1 MEETWRW
8 FGPEDPIPLEHVRQA
23 GATGVVTALHDIPPG
38 EPWPVAAVQARRD
51 AIEAAGL
58 RWSVC
63 ESIPVPTG
71 IKCRD
76 HDWPRLVAVW
86 KDSLAAVARAG
97 VGVICYNF
105 MPVIDWTR
113 TELAHEM
120 PDGAKALRF
129 DMVDF
134 IGYDVFVL
142 RRAGAA
148 SCYPAPLVAQ
158 AEARMAA
165 CDAAALARLERTI
178 IAGLPGG
185 AAAQTRETIAAEI
198 ARFDGL
204 DDAAV
209 RANLVDFLREVVPV
223 AEELGVRLAIHPDDP
238 PVKLFG
244 LPRVV
249 STLEDL
255 ATLFEAVPSRA
266 NGLTLCA
273 GSLGSRADNDV
284 LAIAETF
291 RSRIHFAHL
300 RNVTVEPDGSFVE
313 APHLGGRTDMVALL
327 ALLLREEREAAAAG
341 RRASIPLRP
350 DHGHL
355 LAADAARRVNPG
367 YSYIGRLRGLAELR
381 GVIRAL
387 EALAPAA

>member
-8 FGPEDPIPLEHVRQA
+8 FGPEDPIPLDHVRQA
-23 GATGVVTALHDIPPG
+23 GATGIVTALHDIPPG

-76 HDWPRLVAVW
+76 HHWQHLVGAW
-86 KDSLAAVARAG
+86 KDSLVAVARVG

-134 IGYDVFVL
+134 IGYDAFVL

-148 SCYPAPLVAQ
+148 EDYPAPLVAQ
-158 AEARMAA
+158 AEARIAA
-165 CDAAALARLERTI
+165 RDAAALARLERTI

-185 AAAQTRETIAAEI
+185 AGAQTRETIAAEI
-198 ARFDGL
+198 VRFDGL

-209 RANLVDFLREVVPV
+209 RANLHDFLREVVPV

-244 LPRVV
+244 LPR
-249 STLEDL
+249 
-255 ATLFEAVPSRA
+255 
-266 NGLTLCA
+266 
-273 GSLGSRADNDV
+273 
-284 LAIAETF
+284 
-291 RSRIHFAHL
+291 
-300 RNVTVEPDGSFVE
+300 
-313 APHLGGRTDMVALL
+313 
-327 ALLLREEREAAAAG
+327 
-341 RRASIPLRP
+341 
-350 DHGHL
+350 
-355 LAADAARRVNPG
+355 
-367 YSYIGRLRGLAELR
+367 
-381 GVIRAL
+381 
-387 EALAPAA
+387 